1 MITIIIASPNIL
13 SLNAQYLYVLLSNIY
28 EMFVGQHHQQIQ
40 TEIQAVNIEKMKSAQ
55 HNKLAKSLTQL

>member
-1 MITIIIASPNIL
+1 
-13 SLNAQYLYVLLSNIY
+13 
-28 EMFVGQHHQQIQ
+28 MFVGQHHQQIQ